1 MKNFE
6 ISDGFFNPLRS
17 KYKFQCKVP
26 TKSPNGI
33 DLDFTKKKSYLFI
46 LNNKSG
52 DPFLFCVLRHN
63 HASNRENV
71 RTQTT
76 ETKCLKFKN
85 YFEDDEIIPHKT
97 ELIPVIVIH
106 EEDNHL
112 RKDLVIYNGLKRY
125 VSKFTTP
132 TNTDLG
138 YNLNDLTAFLK
149 GITKNTTVHKGIKFD
164 IDFTQPLTTSSG
176 GVLKPGT
183 V

>member
-6 ISDGFFNPLRS
+6 ISDGTFNPLRGN
-17 KYKFQCKVP
+17 YKFQCKVP
-26 TKSPNGI
+26 TKSPRGI
-33 DLDFTKKKSYLFI
+33 DLVFNEKKSYLFI

-52 DPFLFCVLRHN
+52 DPFLFCVLRHK
-63 HASNRENV
+63 HPSNRENV

-76 ETKCLKFKN
+76 DTKYLKFKK

-97 ELIPVIVIH
+97 ELIPVIIIH
-106 EEDNHL
+106 EEDNQL
-112 RKDLVIYNGLKRY
+112 KRDPVIHNGLKRY

-138 YNLNDLTAFLK
+138 YNLNDLIAFLK
-149 GITKNTTVHKGIKFD
+149 GITKNTTVQKGIKFG
-164 IDFTQPLTTSSG
+164 IDFTQPLTTTSG